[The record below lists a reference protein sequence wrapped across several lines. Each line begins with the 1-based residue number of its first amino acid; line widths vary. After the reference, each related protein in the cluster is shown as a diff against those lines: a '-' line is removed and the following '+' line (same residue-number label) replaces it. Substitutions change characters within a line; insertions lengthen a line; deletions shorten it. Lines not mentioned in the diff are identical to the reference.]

1 MLGFGETCGF
11 AVTADKQDGDLCAEI
26 SADEPSCAAS
36 STGFSVKFTWD
47 EVQECVSRRPSRAR
61 ALLSLSRADGK
72 EGKRGCVC
80 NARAPPRAPPRHARR
95 YVTALLDAD
104 PKQGDAL
111 QCPSYSTTWFEHEGD
126 DDATKRK
133 LNSTDNRQELNV
145 SHVLERNST
154 HSRGDANRSSSA
166 GPPGGR

>member
-1 MLGFGETCGF
+1 MPARASLS
-11 AVTADKQDGDLCAEI
+11 CAE
-26 SADEPSCAAS
+26 
-36 STGFSVKFTWD
+36 
-47 EVQECVSRRPSRAR
+47 
-61 ALLSLSRADGK
+61 GK
-72 EGKRGCVC
+72 EERGGGC
-80 NARAPPRAPPRHARR
+80 NARGPPRAPPRHARR